1 MDEKKYPPRSADFG
15 LSGISFKSFSPRS
28 FFKNVFCKKYIVLS
42 FLSVIL
48 ITALAVVILSSFA
61 RVNNKFDTALPAVAS
76 SDVSEELAPETCAG
90 ILPCATV
97 FYHGEKIGEY
107 KRDYSTVSDALRNL
121 GVVLQENDVIN
132 YPKNEQIAW
141 GMNINVDKVEW
152 IEEVITEKIPFE
164 TIEIPSQ
171 TVPKG
176 KREIKTEGVLGVS
189 GKSITHKIVNGEEV
203 PEENV
208 EKDIY
213 TAPVNEEVYVGVGGV
228 FTSPDGAE
236 YNYSYYID
244 VTATAYT
251 HTGNLTYSGTV
262 AEVGVIAVDPRYIE
276 LGSNVYVI
284 GNYGDYGV
292 CRAEDIGGGI
302 KRYRIDV
309 FLDTEEECV
318 IFGRRNMRCYVL
330 E

>member
-1 MDEKKYPPRSADFG
+1 
-15 LSGISFKSFSPRS
+15 
-28 FFKNVFCKKYIVLS
+28 
-42 FLSVIL
+42 
-48 ITALAVVILSSFA
+48 
-61 RVNNKFDTALPAVAS
+61 
-76 SDVSEELAPETCAG
+76 
-90 ILPCATV
+90 
-97 FYHGEKIGEY
+97 
-107 KRDYSTVSDALRNL
+107 
-121 GVVLQENDVIN
+121 
-132 YPKNEQIAW
+132 
-141 GMNINVDKVEW
+141 MNINVDKVEW
-152 IEEVITEKIPFE
+152 VEEIITEEIPFE

-171 TVPKG
+171 TVAKG
-176 KREIKTEGVLGVS
+176 KREIKTEGVVGTK
-189 GKSITHKIVNGEEV
+189 GKSISHKIVNGEEV
-203 PEENV
+203 PEENI
-208 EKDIY
+208 EKEIY
-213 TAPVNEEVYVGVGGV
+213 TSPVNEEVYVGTGGV
-228 FTSPDGAE
+228 FTSPDGTE

-318 IFGRRNMRCYVL
+318 IFGRRKMRCYVL